1 MRSLLLAAALT
12 IAIPG
17 AAIPVGAAAQE
28 RAMPAKLFASAAEVD
43 AALAKAKAAHKGDNT
58 NTAEVLVSV
67 GPYPVQLE
75 YRTGTTAPSVH
86 KGRAE
91 LIYVMDGG
99 CTLVTGGKLVN
110 AKEGAGGNMSGTAI
124 EGGSPRKV
132 AKGDYILVPP
142 DTPHWYTEVQ
152 GRFVS
157 ITLHMPM
164 TAGQ

>member
-1 MRSLLLAAALT
+1 MRLLLLAALL
-12 IAIPG
+12 
-17 AAIPVGAAAQE
+17 AAAVPAYAQAQAQAQE
-28 RAMPAKLFASAAEVD
+28 SPVPPKLFASAAEVD
-43 AALAKAKAAHKGDNT
+43 AALAKAKADHKGDNT

-67 GPYPVQLE
+67 GPYPVALE

-86 KGRAE
+86 KDRAE

-110 AKEGAGGNMSGTAI
+110 AKDGAGGNMSGTAI
-124 EGGSPRKV
+124 EGGTPRKV
-132 AKGDYILVPP
+132 SKGDYVMVPP
-142 DTPHWYTEVQ
+142 DTPHWYTQVQ

-164 TAGQ
+164 TPGQ

>member
-1 MRSLLLAAALT
+1 MRSILTAALLV
-12 IAIPG
+12 
-17 AAIPVGAAAQE
+17 AAIPVCAHAQE
-28 RAMPAKLFASAAEVD
+28 SSVPAKLFASAADVD

-67 GPYPVQLE
+67 GPYPVALE

-110 AKEGAGGNMSGTAI
+110 AKEGAGGNESGTAI
-124 EGGSPRKV
+124 EGGTPRKIS
-132 AKGDYILVPP
+132 KGDYVMVPP
-142 DTPHWYTEVQ
+142 DTPHWYTQVQ

-157 ITLHMPM
+157 VTLHMPM
-164 TAGQ
+164 TAGR

>member
-1 MRSLLLAAALT
+1 MKSLLMAALLVT
-12 IAIPG
+12 AYP
-17 AAIPVGAAAQE
+17 ALAQAQE
-28 RAMPAKLFASAAEVD
+28 SSVPTKLFASAAEVD

-67 GPYPVQLE
+67 GPYPVALE

-86 KGRAE
+86 KDRAE
-91 LIYVMDGG
+91 LIYVMEGG

-110 AKEGAGGNMSGTAI
+110 AKDGAGGNMSGTGI
-124 EGGSPRKV
+124 EGGSPRKIT
-132 AKGDYILVPP
+132 KGDYVLVPP
-142 DTPHWYTEVQ
+142 NTPHWYTDVQ

-164 TAGQ
+164 TPGQ